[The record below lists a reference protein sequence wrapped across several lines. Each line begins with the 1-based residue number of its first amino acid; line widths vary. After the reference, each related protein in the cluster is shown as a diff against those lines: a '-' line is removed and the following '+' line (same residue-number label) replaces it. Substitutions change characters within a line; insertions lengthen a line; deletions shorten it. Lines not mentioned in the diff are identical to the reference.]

1 VEGLDSLKNA
11 LNDAHRKSI
20 HAKIFNPS
28 IWKKKRNNDMVKK
41 FGIGTKAIKILL
53 RFGQN
58 LLSRGELWMI

>member
-1 VEGLDSLKNA
+1 VEGLDNLKND
-11 LNDAHRKSI
+11 LNDAHRKST

-41 FGIGTKAIKILL
+41 FGIGTKEIKILL

-58 LLSRGELWMI
+58 LLSRDELWMI